1 MSTPIVFLD
10 TETTSLR
17 HDRRAWEIAM
27 IRREVDG
34 TEAETHLFVDV
45 SIANAD
51 RQALAIGGY
60 FDRHPKHADP
70 QETADCGTPQQRHFV
85 SEGAAAREVARLT
98 QGAHLVGSNPAFDAE
113 TLSCLLRDH
122 GHLPMWHH
130 HLIDIGPLLI
140 GYRCGVTPSVPIE
153 MPYRVPDLAL
163 CAGIPLQDPDTLH
176 TALGDARWVR
186 TVYDAIV
193 GRGER
198 SGRGRHQ

>member
-51 RQALAIGGY
+51 QRALAIGGY
-60 FDRHPKHADP
+60 FDRHPKHAADRKRPPIAERRSSDTSYQRARGGPRSPGSPRSTSVGEQSSIRRRDP
-70 QETADCGTPQQRHFV
+70 E
-85 SEGAAAREVARLT
+85 
-98 QGAHLVGSNPAFDAE
+98 
-113 TLSCLLRDH
+113 LSPRDH
-122 GHLPMWHH
+122 GHLPMCITTSSTSDRSSSATAVVSR
-130 HLIDIGPLLI
+130 LACRS
-140 GYRCGVTPSVPIE
+140 RCH
-153 MPYRVPDLAL
+153 RVPDLAL
-163 CAGIPLQDPDTLH
+163 CAGIPTPGPRRCTP
-176 TALGDARWVR
+176 RSVMPVVR
-186 TVYDAIV
+186 IVYDANV

-198 SGRGRHQ
+198 SGQGRHQ